1 MKMVNLD
8 VARKQ
13 STNMKKNK
21 QPKEQEPE
29 DLEDIDALRLLI
41 AGLIQSRLGVD
52 AFNGPEVS
60 AKTAWDRTDALFAE
74 FRNRKRK
81 KS

>member
-1 MKMVNLD
+1 
-8 VARKQ
+8 
-13 STNMKKNK
+13 MKKNNK

-29 DLEDIDALRLLI
+29 YLEDIDALRLLI
-41 AGLIQSRLGVD
+41 AGLIRS
-52 AFNGPEVS
+52 NVS
-60 AKTAWDRTDALFAE
+60 IDMDSATAAKIVWDHTDALFTE

>member
-1 MKMVNLD
+1 
-8 VARKQ
+8 
-13 STNMKKNK
+13 MKKNNNK

-29 DLEDIDALRLLI
+29 YLEDIDALRLLI
-41 AGLIQSRLGVD
+41 AGLIRS
-52 AFNGPEVS
+52 NVS
-60 AKTAWDRTDALFAE
+60 IDMDSATAAKIVWDHTDALFAE